1 MCPSWSIAGRIS
13 PLLESGNAYSWKL
26 PTAIIVGVVLDWECE
41 VGESIGPIV
50 EVDVYESPQA
60 ASKSINSK
68 RKGKPAPQGDR
79 EEKPTINRRGKPTIT
94 RRGKPIPTPEGDRKG
109 APLLYTTFAVVLYLL
124 TSEGLTN
131 LECIMEISPVIASSL
146 IIRSEVSLL
155 HHDS

>member
-1 MCPSWSIAGRIS
+1 M
-13 PLLESGNAYSWKL
+13 
-26 PTAIIVGVVLDWECE
+26 LDWECE

-79 EEKPTINRRGKPTIT
+79 EEKPTIT